1 MAERFEDAWRRRFER
16 AAEKYDRDHAV
27 SGWSA
32 EGLRRRLV
40 TFAECFEAA
49 ALPPGQVVLDLGCG
63 AGTYSAWL
71 AALGHRVVALDYSSG
86 TLRFAAERLG
96 CWRTATLAVPLS
108 EDNPLPRPRRQ
119 HRYAN
124 PHEGR
129 AGVSLLAGEAYRLP
143 LATGVLDVVVCVG
156 VFQTLDRPRA
166 CLAEIRRVLV
176 PGGRVFLMTLNA
188 RDVASRLVR
197 AVRRRRAAY
206 EDLRR
211 YDPEV
216 VRRWLNR
223 ARLSVERV
231 WPVYVMPDGAARF
244 SRVAERCGLYRAAER
259 LGTAPMA
266 LAHAALFTARAE

>member
-40 TFAECFEAA
+40 TFAEGFEAA
-49 ALPPGQVVLDLGCG
+49 ALPPGQAVLDLGCG

-86 TLRFAAERLG
+86 TLRFAAERL
-96 CWRTATLAVPLS
+96 R
-108 EDNPLPRPRRQ
+108 
-119 HRYAN
+119 
-124 PHEGR
+124 R

-156 VFQTLDRPRA
+156 VFQTLERPRA

-176 PGGRVFLMTLNA
+176 PGGHVFLMTLNA
-188 RDVASRLVR
+188 RDLASRLAR
-197 AVRRRRAAY
+197 TVRRRRAAY

-216 VRRWLNR
+216 VRGWLNR

-231 WPVYVMPDGAARF
+231 WPVYVMPDGAARL
-244 SRVAERCGLYRAAER
+244 SRVAERCGLNRAAER